1 MLSHGPLFGGHL
13 WPRTL
18 HHVAPRPIRECH
30 GKVSGAGPEPK
41 ARAAACPCPVAREAM
56 VVSARSA
63 PPGNNESHRELER
76 KPMLRA

>member
-30 GKVSGAGPEPK
+30 GKVSGAGPEPEPK

-56 VVSARSA
+56 VVC
-63 PPGNNESHRELER
+63 PPGQQRESHRELER